1 MNDLDF
7 SLLMI
12 NKLMLF
18 IILIIKKKLYDLL
31 FVLMNDLIFDQ
42 ILYYGTNK

>member
-42 ILYYGTNK
+42 ILY